1 MSAQEMLIEEIKHQP
16 ELVVREILHYLKFL
30 ERQREMEAPMDSIVA
45 NTWEKLGP
53 PPEVDYDK
61 L

>member
-1 MSAQEMLIEEIKHQP
+1 VA
-16 ELVVREILHYLKFL
+16 REILHYLKFR
-30 ERQREMEAPMDSIVA
+30 ERHRDTETPMDSVVSD
-45 NTWEKLGP
+45 TWKKLGP